1 MRLLFLSFYY
11 SPDLSAGSFRSRAL
25 VDALLDKLPADAHI
39 DLITTLP
46 NRYSSFSSEAPE
58 LEEHDRLTIHRV
70 ALPSHQSGMLDQSW
84 AFLSFLR
91 AAWRLTAGK
100 RYDLVYATSSRLMT
114 ASLGA
119 LVARRLKAPLYLDIR
134 DIFVDTIKDVLSPRL
149 ALPLKPLFSVIE
161 RRTLNAANRINLVS
175 PGFLPYFEPRY
186 PGRDYALF
194 TNGIDDEFL
203 AVQPTKSE
211 TSGRAVKE
219 VVYAGNMGEGQ
230 GLHEVIPGLASALE
244 GKAHFKLIG
253 DGGRRRQLEEAV
265 AEAGCNNVEILPPVS
280 RKELIGH
287 YQAADVLFLHL
298 NDYPA
303 FRKVLPSKLFEYGAL
318 GKPVWA
324 GVSGYSA
331 QFIEQNINNAGVFPP
346 CAVAEG
352 VKAFD
357 ALTFETRPRGDFVG
371 RFARRNIMAA
381 MADDILAGI

>member
-25 VDALLDKLPADAHI
+25 VDALLDKLPPDAHI

-46 NRYSSFSSEAPE
+46 NRYSSFTSEAPE
-58 LEEHDRLTIHRV
+58 FEEHDRLTIHRV
-70 ALPSHQSGMLDQSW
+70 ALPSHKSGMLDQSW
-84 AFLSFLR
+84 AFLSYLR
-91 AAWRLTAGK
+91 AAWRLTSGR

-134 DIFVDTIKDVLSPRL
+134 DIFVDTIKDVLSQKL
-149 ALPLKPLFSVIE
+149 VLPLKPVFSAIE
-161 RRTLNAANRINLVS
+161 KRTLNSAKRINLVS

-203 AVQPTKSE
+203 AVQPTGTEVSQWDI
-211 TSGRAVKE
+211 KE

-230 GLHEVIPGLASALE
+230 GLHEVIPGLARALE

-253 DGGRRRQLEEAV
+253 DGGRRPQLEEAV
-265 AEAGCNNVEILPPVS
+265 AGCSNVEILPPVP

-331 QFIEQNINNAGVFPP
+331 DFIRQNIDNAAVFSP
-346 CAVAEG
+346 CDVEG
-352 VKAFD
+352 GGEVFHS
-357 ALTFETRPRGDFVG
+357 LRFETHPRNDFVD
-371 RFARRNIMAA
+371 RFARRNIMAD
-381 MADDILAGI
+381 MADDILATVS